1 MAQVTY
7 RGVKYN
13 TEDNR
18 QVSDLDSAD
27 LIYRGVSYTKEFNH
41 LARLQRQQEKK
52 NRLSAA
58 RTAFTQNM
66 KANEVV

>member
-18 QVSDLDSAD
+18 QVSELDSVE
-27 LIYRGVSYTKEFNH
+27 LTYRGVSYTKEFNH
-41 LARLQRQQEKK
+41 LARLKRQQEKK

-58 RTAFTQNM
+58 RAAFTQNM